1 MRPPGNAITATSSQ
15 AAFLG
20 GSGGGLKFVWT
31 PHSGRHSH
39 GPLLAKSDVDLNQGS
54 QMKDEPEEIERQRRE
69 YERMRKMLWATM
81 RKILWAMSPLAIVFF
96 VLWIVAYFWV
106 LQE

>member
-1 MRPPGNAITATSSQ
+1 
-15 AAFLG
+15 
-20 GSGGGLKFVWT
+20 
-31 PHSGRHSH
+31 
-39 GPLLAKSDVDLNQGS
+39 
-54 QMKDEPEEIERQRRE
+54 MKDEPEEIEQQRRE
-69 YERMRKMLWATM
+69 YERNMGKILWAMM

>member
-1 MRPPGNAITATSSQ
+1 
-15 AAFLG
+15 
-20 GSGGGLKFVWT
+20 
-31 PHSGRHSH
+31 
-39 GPLLAKSDVDLNQGS
+39 
-54 QMKDEPEEIERQRRE
+54 MKDEPEKIERQRRE